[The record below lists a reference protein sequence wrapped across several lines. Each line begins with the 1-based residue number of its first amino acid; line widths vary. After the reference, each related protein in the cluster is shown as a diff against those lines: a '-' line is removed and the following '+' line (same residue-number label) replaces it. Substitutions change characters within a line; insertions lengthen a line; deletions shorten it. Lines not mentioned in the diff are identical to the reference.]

1 MVETLN
7 DLYFSYFALTQMTNF
22 LEDTA
27 QRKFLASVK
36 KKMFGPSMVEGH
48 RIVVHTHLGR
58 IWKFGEDRRHG
69 YLSLNLFLFLS
80 LIMFSLEGT
89 LIKRENPP
97 PAICY

>member
-1 MVETLN
+1 MGEILN
-7 DLYFSYFALTQMTNF
+7 DLYFSYFALTQMMHF
-22 LEDTA
+22 LEYAA

-36 KKMFGPSMVEGH
+36 KKMSGPSTVEGH

-58 IWKFGEDRRHG
+58 IWKFEEDKRRG

-80 LIMFSLEGT
+80 LIMSSLEGT
-89 LIKRENPP
+89 FIKRENPP